1 MIAQPTSRKLAS
13 SGITNTVSF
22 GIKEDGFAH
31 IFNVLRNQLY
41 SNKYMAVLREYAV
54 NGVDAHIEAGCPE
67 RPIEVSLPTQLNPN
81 LKIRDYGSALTDTDI
96 QDIYAFYG
104 ESTKR
109 NTNSQTGMLGIGSK
123 SAFAYGDNFVI
134 NSFVDG
140 EKHTYNAFIDPS
152 QVGQI
157 AKLGV
162 EDTDEENGIEIVIP
176 TKEEDVNTFTETA
189 SEIFQWFKV
198 RPIIK
203 GQPVEFDD
211 RTVLYEGDGWKWR
224 KSTSSGYGYHSRHG
238 SGEAIAVIKN
248 SIVSLQ
254 FPNREKILTGLAET
268 RGIPSIEQMHDLK
281 VELLREMSQSGQVQ
295 RFQKQVVLPG
305 GSIVDAEIVRVG
317 VFNAITEN
325 FFLQFVPDT
334 QSLQV
339 LARQPARRYQS
350 MAEDLFALD
359 AGYTTMAVDP
369 SRGQI
374 LSLLIQAPGLGE
386 RINQGGLVGY
396 FIIFIGLI
404 GLLMSLWRLFILR
417 QDGQAINEQLTTE
430 TISRDNA
437 LGRILS
443 VHSEHDAM
451 ETEALEL
458 KIDEAILKEVPK
470 LEKYHSIIKV
480 FAAVAPLLGL
490 LGTVIGMIVTFQ
502 ALTLFGTGDPKLM
515 AGGISQAL
523 VTTMLGLIVAIPL
536 VFLHSVLTSWS
547 GTLIEVLEEQSAG
560 LIARHAER
568 PNR

>member
-1 MIAQPTSRKLAS
+1 MTITSTRL
-13 SGITNTVSF
+13 IISF
-22 GIKEDGFAH
+22 LLFILT
-31 IFNVLRNQLY
+31 ISV
-41 SNKYMAVLREYAV
+41 
-54 NGVDAHIEAGCPE
+54 
-67 RPIEVSLPTQLNPN
+67 QLNAQEEQEFPTDPVISEK
-81 LKIRDYGSALTDTDI
+81 LKNIQTLEQLLEIIENDRQASGVINDQREQKFLAARDQQKFLLEQALARLDQEEKRSVRLQKQFEENEKTLEDI
-96 QDIYAFYG
+96 QETLRIRIGNFG
-104 ESTKR
+104 ELFGVVR
-109 NTNSQTGMLGIGSK
+109 QV
-123 SAFAYGDNFVI
+123 A
-134 NSFVDG
+134 G
-140 EKHTYNAFIDPS
+140 ET
-152 QVGQI
+152 I
-157 AKLGV
+157 A
-162 EDTDEENGIEIVIP
+162 IV
-176 TKEEDVNTFTETA
+176 
-189 SEIFQWFKV
+189 
-198 RPIIK
+198 
-203 GQPVEFDD
+203 
-211 RTVLYEGDGWKWR
+211 
-224 KSTSSGYGYHSRHG
+224 
-238 SGEAIAVIKN
+238 KN

-254 FPNREKILTGLAET
+254 FPNREKNLTGLAEA
-268 RGIPSIEQMHDLK
+268 RGIPSIEQMHGLR

-350 MAEDLFALD
+350 MAKDLFALD

-374 LSLLIQAPGLGE
+374 LSLLIQAPGLAE

-396 FIIFIGLI
+396 FIIFIGLL
-404 GLLMSLWRLFILR
+404 GLALSLWRLLILR
-417 QDGQAINEQLTTE
+417 QDGQAINQQLTTD
-430 TISRDNA
+430 IVSQDNA

-443 VHSEHDAM
+443 VHNEHDAM
-451 ETEALEL
+451 DTESLEL

-480 FAAVAPLLGL
+480 FAAIAPLLGL
-490 LGTVIGMIVTFQ
+490 LGTVVGMIVTFQ

-568 PNR
+568 PNL

>member
-1 MIAQPTSRKLAS
+1 MTITSTRL
-13 SGITNTVSF
+13 IISF
-22 GIKEDGFAH
+22 LLFILT
-31 IFNVLRNQLY
+31 ISV
-41 SNKYMAVLREYAV
+41 
-54 NGVDAHIEAGCPE
+54 
-67 RPIEVSLPTQLNPN
+67 QLNAQEEQEFPTDPVISEK
-81 LKIRDYGSALTDTDI
+81 LKNIQTLEQLLEITENDRQASGVINDQREQKFLAARDRQKFLLEQAVARLDQEEKRSVRLQKQFEENEKTLEDI
-96 QDIYAFYG
+96 QETLRIRIGNFG
-104 ESTKR
+104 ELFGVVR
-109 NTNSQTGMLGIGSK
+109 QV
-123 SAFAYGDNFVI
+123 A
-134 NSFVDG
+134 G
-140 EKHTYNAFIDPS
+140 ET
-152 QVGQI
+152 I
-157 AKLGV
+157 A
-162 EDTDEENGIEIVIP
+162 IV
-176 TKEEDVNTFTETA
+176 
-189 SEIFQWFKV
+189 
-198 RPIIK
+198 
-203 GQPVEFDD
+203 
-211 RTVLYEGDGWKWR
+211 
-224 KSTSSGYGYHSRHG
+224 
-238 SGEAIAVIKN
+238 KN

-254 FPNREKILTGLAET
+254 FPNREKNLTGLAEA
-268 RGIPSIEQMHDLK
+268 RGIPSIEQMHDLR

-350 MAEDLFALD
+350 MAKDLFALD

-374 LSLLIQAPGLGE
+374 LSLLIQAPGLAE

-396 FIIFIGLI
+396 FIIFIGLL
-404 GLLMSLWRLFILR
+404 GLALSLWRLLILR
-417 QDGQAINEQLTTE
+417 QDGQAINQQLTTD
-430 TISRDNA
+430 IVSQDNA

-443 VHSEHDAM
+443 VHNEHDAM
-451 ETEALEL
+451 DTESLEL

-480 FAAVAPLLGL
+480 FAAIAPLLGL
-490 LGTVIGMIVTFQ
+490 LGTVVGMIVTFQ

-568 PNR
+568 PNL

>member
-1 MIAQPTSRKLAS
+1 MTITSTRL
-13 SGITNTVSF
+13 IISF
-22 GIKEDGFAH
+22 LLFILT
-31 IFNVLRNQLY
+31 ISV
-41 SNKYMAVLREYAV
+41 
-54 NGVDAHIEAGCPE
+54 
-67 RPIEVSLPTQLNPN
+67 QLNAQEEQEFPTDPVMSEK
-81 LKIRDYGSALTDTDI
+81 LKNIQTLEQLLEITENDRQASGVINDQREQKFLAARDRQKFLLEQAVARLDQEEKRSVRLQKQFEENEKTLEDI
-96 QDIYAFYG
+96 QETLRIRIGNFG
-104 ESTKR
+104 ELFGVVR
-109 NTNSQTGMLGIGSK
+109 QV
-123 SAFAYGDNFVI
+123 A
-134 NSFVDG
+134 G
-140 EKHTYNAFIDPS
+140 ET
-152 QVGQI
+152 I
-157 AKLGV
+157 A
-162 EDTDEENGIEIVIP
+162 IV
-176 TKEEDVNTFTETA
+176 
-189 SEIFQWFKV
+189 
-198 RPIIK
+198 
-203 GQPVEFDD
+203 
-211 RTVLYEGDGWKWR
+211 
-224 KSTSSGYGYHSRHG
+224 
-238 SGEAIAVIKN
+238 KN

-254 FPNREKILTGLAET
+254 FPNREKNLTGLAEA
-268 RGIPSIEQMHDLK
+268 RGIPSIEQMHDLR

-339 LARQPARRYQS
+339 LARQPARRYQA
-350 MAEDLFALD
+350 MAKDLFALD

-374 LSLLIQAPGLGE
+374 LSLLIQAPGLAE

-396 FIIFIGLI
+396 FIIFIGLL
-404 GLLMSLWRLFILR
+404 GLALSLWRLLILR
-417 QDGQAINEQLTTE
+417 QDGQAINQQLTTD
-430 TISRDNA
+430 IVSQDNA

-443 VHSEHDAM
+443 VHNEHDAM
-451 ETEALEL
+451 DTESLEL

-480 FAAVAPLLGL
+480 FAAIAPLLGL
-490 LGTVIGMIVTFQ
+490 LGTVVGMIVTFQ

-568 PNR
+568 PNL

>member
-1 MIAQPTSRKLAS
+1 MIITSSRLIISFLLFIVTISVQLNAQ
-13 SGITNTVSF
+13 
-22 GIKEDGFAH
+22 EE
-31 IFNVLRNQLY
+31 Q
-41 SNKYMAVLREYAV
+41 E
-54 NGVDAHIEAGCPE
+54 
-67 RPIEVSLPTQLNPN
+67 LPTDPVISEKLKNIQTLEQLLEITENDRQASGVIN
-81 LKIRDYGSALTDTDI
+81 DQREQKFLAARDRQKFLLEQAVARLDQEEKRSVRLQKQFEENEKTLEDI
-96 QDIYAFYG
+96 QETLRIRIGNFG
-104 ESTKR
+104 ELFGVVR
-109 NTNSQTGMLGIGSK
+109 QV
-123 SAFAYGDNFVI
+123 A
-134 NSFVDG
+134 G
-140 EKHTYNAFIDPS
+140 ET
-152 QVGQI
+152 I
-157 AKLGV
+157 A
-162 EDTDEENGIEIVIP
+162 IV
-176 TKEEDVNTFTETA
+176 
-189 SEIFQWFKV
+189 
-198 RPIIK
+198 
-203 GQPVEFDD
+203 
-211 RTVLYEGDGWKWR
+211 
-224 KSTSSGYGYHSRHG
+224 
-238 SGEAIAVIKN
+238 KN

-254 FPNREKILTGLAET
+254 FPNREKNLTGLAEA
-268 RGIPSIEQMHDLK
+268 RGIPSIEQMHGLR

-359 AGYTTMAVDP
+359 TGYTTMAVDP

-374 LSLLIQAPGLGE
+374 LSLLIQAPGLAE

-396 FIIFIGLI
+396 FIIFIGLL
-404 GLLMSLWRLFILR
+404 GLALSLWRLLVLR
-417 QDGQAINEQLTTE
+417 QDGQAINQQLTTD
-430 TISRDNA
+430 IASQDNA

-443 VHSEHDAM
+443 VHNEHDAM
-451 ETEALEL
+451 DTESLEL

-490 LGTVIGMIVTFQ
+490 LGTVVGMIVTFQ

-568 PNR
+568 SNL

>member
-1 MIAQPTSRKLAS
+1 MTITSTRLIIS
-13 SGITNTVSF
+13 FLLFILTVS
-22 GIKEDGFAH
+22 
-31 IFNVLRNQLY
+31 VQL
-41 SNKYMAVLREYAV
+41 NAQE
-54 NGVDAHIEAGCPE
+54 EQE
-67 RPIEVSLPTQLNPN
+67 LPTDPVIREKLKNIQTLEQLLEITENDRQASGVIN
-81 LKIRDYGSALTDTDI
+81 DQREQKFLATRDRQKFLLEQAVARLDQEEKRSVRLQKQFEENEKTLEDI
-96 QDIYAFYG
+96 QETLRIRIGNFG
-104 ESTKR
+104 ELFGVVR
-109 NTNSQTGMLGIGSK
+109 QV
-123 SAFAYGDNFVI
+123 A
-134 NSFVDG
+134 G
-140 EKHTYNAFIDPS
+140 ET
-152 QVGQI
+152 I
-157 AKLGV
+157 A
-162 EDTDEENGIEIVIP
+162 IV
-176 TKEEDVNTFTETA
+176 
-189 SEIFQWFKV
+189 
-198 RPIIK
+198 
-203 GQPVEFDD
+203 
-211 RTVLYEGDGWKWR
+211 
-224 KSTSSGYGYHSRHG
+224 
-238 SGEAIAVIKN
+238 KN

-254 FPNREKILTGLAET
+254 FPNREKNLTGLAEA
-268 RGIPSIEQMHDLK
+268 RGIPSIEQMHDLR

-350 MAEDLFALD
+350 MAKDLFALD

-374 LSLLIQAPGLGE
+374 LSLLIQAPGLAE

-396 FIIFIGLI
+396 FIIFIGLL
-404 GLLMSLWRLFILR
+404 GLALSLWRLLILR
-417 QDGQAINEQLTTE
+417 QDGQAINQQLTTD
-430 TISRDNA
+430 IVSQDNA

-443 VHSEHDAM
+443 VHNEHDAM
-451 ETEALEL
+451 DTESLEL

-480 FAAVAPLLGL
+480 FAAIAPLLGL
-490 LGTVIGMIVTFQ
+490 LGTVVGMIVTFQ

-568 PNR
+568 SNL

>member
-1 MIAQPTSRKLAS
+1 MIITSSRLIISFLLFIVTISVQLNAQ
-13 SGITNTVSF
+13 
-22 GIKEDGFAH
+22 EE
-31 IFNVLRNQLY
+31 Q
-41 SNKYMAVLREYAV
+41 E
-54 NGVDAHIEAGCPE
+54 
-67 RPIEVSLPTQLNPN
+67 LPTDPVISEKLKNIQTLEQLLEITENDRQASGVIN
-81 LKIRDYGSALTDTDI
+81 DQREQTFLATRDRQKFLLEQAVARLDQEEKRSVRLQKQFEENEKTLEDI
-96 QDIYAFYG
+96 QETLRIRIGNFG
-104 ESTKR
+104 ELFGVVR
-109 NTNSQTGMLGIGSK
+109 QV
-123 SAFAYGDNFVI
+123 A
-134 NSFVDG
+134 G
-140 EKHTYNAFIDPS
+140 ET
-152 QVGQI
+152 I
-157 AKLGV
+157 A
-162 EDTDEENGIEIVIP
+162 IV
-176 TKEEDVNTFTETA
+176 
-189 SEIFQWFKV
+189 
-198 RPIIK
+198 
-203 GQPVEFDD
+203 
-211 RTVLYEGDGWKWR
+211 
-224 KSTSSGYGYHSRHG
+224 
-238 SGEAIAVIKN
+238 KN

-254 FPNREKILTGLAET
+254 FPNREKNLTALAEA
-268 RGIPSIEQMHDLK
+268 RGIPSIEQMHDLR

-359 AGYTTMAVDP
+359 TGYTTMAVDP

-374 LSLLIQAPGLGE
+374 LSLLIQAPGLAE

-396 FIIFIGLI
+396 FIIFIGLL
-404 GLLMSLWRLFILR
+404 GLALSLWRLLVLR
-417 QDGQAINEQLTTE
+417 QDGQAINQQLTTD
-430 TISRDNA
+430 IASQDNA

-443 VHSEHDAM
+443 VHNEHDAM
-451 ETEALEL
+451 DTESLEL

-480 FAAVAPLLGL
+480 FAAIAPLLGL
-490 LGTVIGMIVTFQ
+490 LGTVVGMIVTFQ

-568 PNR
+568 PNL

>member
-1 MIAQPTSRKLAS
+1 MT
-13 SGITNTVSF
+13 ITNTRLIISF
-22 GIKEDGFAH
+22 LLFILT
-31 IFNVLRNQLY
+31 ISV
-41 SNKYMAVLREYAV
+41 
-54 NGVDAHIEAGCPE
+54 
-67 RPIEVSLPTQLNPN
+67 QLNAQEEQEFPTDPVMSEK
-81 LKIRDYGSALTDTDI
+81 LKNIQTLEQLLEITENDRQASGVINDQREQKFLAARDRQKFLLEQAVARLDQEEKRSVRLQKQFEENEKTLEDI
-96 QDIYAFYG
+96 QETLRIRIGNFG
-104 ESTKR
+104 ELFGVVR
-109 NTNSQTGMLGIGSK
+109 QV
-123 SAFAYGDNFVI
+123 A
-134 NSFVDG
+134 G
-140 EKHTYNAFIDPS
+140 ET
-152 QVGQI
+152 I
-157 AKLGV
+157 A
-162 EDTDEENGIEIVIP
+162 IV
-176 TKEEDVNTFTETA
+176 
-189 SEIFQWFKV
+189 
-198 RPIIK
+198 
-203 GQPVEFDD
+203 
-211 RTVLYEGDGWKWR
+211 
-224 KSTSSGYGYHSRHG
+224 
-238 SGEAIAVIKN
+238 KN

-254 FPNREKILTGLAET
+254 FPNREKNLTGLAEA
-268 RGIPSIEQMHDLK
+268 RGIPSIEQMHDLR

-350 MAEDLFALD
+350 MAKDLFALD

-374 LSLLIQAPGLGE
+374 LSLLIQAPGLAE

-396 FIIFIGLI
+396 FIIFIGLL
-404 GLLMSLWRLFILR
+404 GLALSLWRLLILR
-417 QDGQAINEQLTTE
+417 QDGQAINQQLTTD
-430 TISRDNA
+430 IVSQDNA

-443 VHSEHDAM
+443 VHNEHDAM
-451 ETEALEL
+451 DTESLEL

-480 FAAVAPLLGL
+480 FAAIAPLLGL
-490 LGTVIGMIVTFQ
+490 LGTVVGMIVTFQ

-568 PNR
+568 QNL

>member
-1 MIAQPTSRKLAS
+1 MIITSSRLIISFLLFIVTISVQLNAQ
-13 SGITNTVSF
+13 
-22 GIKEDGFAH
+22 EE
-31 IFNVLRNQLY
+31 Q
-41 SNKYMAVLREYAV
+41 E
-54 NGVDAHIEAGCPE
+54 
-67 RPIEVSLPTQLNPN
+67 LPTDPVISEKLKNIQTLEQLLEVTENDRQASGVIN
-81 LKIRDYGSALTDTDI
+81 DQREQKFLATRDRQKFLLEQAVARLDQEEKRSVRLQKQFEENEKTLEDI
-96 QDIYAFYG
+96 QETLRIRIGNFG
-104 ESTKR
+104 ELFGVVR
-109 NTNSQTGMLGIGSK
+109 QV
-123 SAFAYGDNFVI
+123 A
-134 NSFVDG
+134 G
-140 EKHTYNAFIDPS
+140 ET
-152 QVGQI
+152 I
-157 AKLGV
+157 A
-162 EDTDEENGIEIVIP
+162 IV
-176 TKEEDVNTFTETA
+176 
-189 SEIFQWFKV
+189 
-198 RPIIK
+198 
-203 GQPVEFDD
+203 
-211 RTVLYEGDGWKWR
+211 
-224 KSTSSGYGYHSRHG
+224 
-238 SGEAIAVIKN
+238 KN

-254 FPNREKILTGLAET
+254 FPNREKNLTGLAEA
-268 RGIPSIEQMHDLK
+268 RGIPSIEQMHDLR

-359 AGYTTMAVDP
+359 TGYTTMAVDP

-374 LSLLIQAPGLGE
+374 LSLLIQAPGLAE

-396 FIIFIGLI
+396 FIIFIGLL
-404 GLLMSLWRLFILR
+404 GLALSLWRLLVLR
-417 QDGQAINEQLTTE
+417 QDGQAINQQLTTD
-430 TISRDNA
+430 IASQDNA

-443 VHSEHDAM
+443 VHNEHDAM
-451 ETEALEL
+451 DTESLEL

-490 LGTVIGMIVTFQ
+490 LGTVVGMIVTFQ

-568 PNR
+568 SNL

>member
-1 MIAQPTSRKLAS
+1 MIITSSRLIISFLLFIVTISVQLNAQ
-13 SGITNTVSF
+13 
-22 GIKEDGFAH
+22 EE
-31 IFNVLRNQLY
+31 Q
-41 SNKYMAVLREYAV
+41 E
-54 NGVDAHIEAGCPE
+54 
-67 RPIEVSLPTQLNPN
+67 LPTDPVISEKLKNIQTLEQLLEVTENDRQASGVIN
-81 LKIRDYGSALTDTDI
+81 DQREQKFLATRDRQKFLLEQAVARLDQEEKRSVRLQKQFEENEKTLEDI
-96 QDIYAFYG
+96 QETLRIRIGNFG
-104 ESTKR
+104 ELFGVVR
-109 NTNSQTGMLGIGSK
+109 QV
-123 SAFAYGDNFVI
+123 A
-134 NSFVDG
+134 G
-140 EKHTYNAFIDPS
+140 ET
-152 QVGQI
+152 I
-157 AKLGV
+157 A
-162 EDTDEENGIEIVIP
+162 IV
-176 TKEEDVNTFTETA
+176 
-189 SEIFQWFKV
+189 
-198 RPIIK
+198 
-203 GQPVEFDD
+203 
-211 RTVLYEGDGWKWR
+211 
-224 KSTSSGYGYHSRHG
+224 
-238 SGEAIAVIKN
+238 KN

-254 FPNREKILTGLAET
+254 FPNREKNLTGLAEA
-268 RGIPSIEQMHDLK
+268 RGIPSIEQMHDLR

-359 AGYTTMAVDP
+359 TGYTTMAVDP

-374 LSLLIQAPGLGE
+374 LSLLIQAPGLAE

-396 FIIFIGLI
+396 FIIFIGLL
-404 GLLMSLWRLFILR
+404 GLALSLWRLLVLR
-417 QDGQAINEQLTTE
+417 QDGQAINQQLTTD
-430 TISRDNA
+430 IASQDNA

-443 VHSEHDAM
+443 VHNEHDAM
-451 ETEALEL
+451 DTESLEL

-480 FAAVAPLLGL
+480 FAAIAPLLGL
-490 LGTVIGMIVTFQ
+490 LGTVVGMIVTFQ

-568 PNR
+568 SNL

>member
-1 MIAQPTSRKLAS
+1 MNLTSTRLIVSLLLFILTTNTQLIAQ
-13 SGITNTVSF
+13 
-22 GIKEDGFAH
+22 EE
-31 IFNVLRNQLY
+31 Q
-41 SNKYMAVLREYAV
+41 E
-54 NGVDAHIEAGCPE
+54 
-67 RPIEVSLPTQLNPN
+67 LPTDSAISEKLKNIQTLEQLLAITENDSQVSN
-81 LKIRDYGSALTDTDI
+81 VINNQREEKFLAARDRQQLLLDQAKARLDQEEKRSIRLQKQFEDNEKILEDI
-96 QDIYAFYG
+96 QETLRIRIGNFG
-104 ESTKR
+104 ELFGVVR
-109 NTNSQTGMLGIGSK
+109 
-123 SAFAYGDNFVI
+123 
-134 NSFVDG
+134 
-140 EKHTYNAFIDPS
+140 
-152 QVGQI
+152 QV
-157 AKLGV
+157 A
-162 EDTDEENGIEIVIP
+162 
-176 TKEEDVNTFTETA
+176 
-189 SEIFQWFKV
+189 
-198 RPIIK
+198 
-203 GQPVEFDD
+203 
-211 RTVLYEGDGWKWR
+211 
-224 KSTSSGYGYHSRHG
+224 
-238 SGEAIAVIKN
+238 GEAIAVIKN

-268 RGIPSIEQMHDLK
+268 RGIPSIQQMHDLK

-404 GLLMSLWRLFILR
+404 GFLMSLWRLFILR

-443 VHSEHDAM
+443 VHSAQDAM

-458 KIDEAILKEVPK
+458 KIDEAILKEVPR

-490 LGTVIGMIVTFQ
+490 LGTVVGMIVTFQ

>member
-1 MIAQPTSRKLAS
+1 MIITSSRLIISFLLFIVTISVQLNAQ
-13 SGITNTVSF
+13 
-22 GIKEDGFAH
+22 EE
-31 IFNVLRNQLY
+31 Q
-41 SNKYMAVLREYAV
+41 E
-54 NGVDAHIEAGCPE
+54 
-67 RPIEVSLPTQLNPN
+67 LPTDPVISEKLKNIQTLEQLLEITENDRQASGVIN
-81 LKIRDYGSALTDTDI
+81 DQREQTFLATRDRQKFLLEQAVARLDQEEKRSVRLQKQFEENEKTLEDI
-96 QDIYAFYG
+96 QETLRIRIGNFG
-104 ESTKR
+104 ELFGVVR
-109 NTNSQTGMLGIGSK
+109 QV
-123 SAFAYGDNFVI
+123 A
-134 NSFVDG
+134 G
-140 EKHTYNAFIDPS
+140 ET
-152 QVGQI
+152 I
-157 AKLGV
+157 A
-162 EDTDEENGIEIVIP
+162 IV
-176 TKEEDVNTFTETA
+176 
-189 SEIFQWFKV
+189 
-198 RPIIK
+198 
-203 GQPVEFDD
+203 
-211 RTVLYEGDGWKWR
+211 
-224 KSTSSGYGYHSRHG
+224 
-238 SGEAIAVIKN
+238 KN

-254 FPNREKILTGLAET
+254 FPNREKNLTGLAEA
-268 RGIPSIEQMHDLK
+268 RGIPSIEQMHDLR

-334 QSLQV
+334 PSLQV

-359 AGYTTMAVDP
+359 TGYTTMAVDP

-374 LSLLIQAPGLGE
+374 LSLLIQAPGLAE

-396 FIIFIGLI
+396 FIIFIGLL
-404 GLLMSLWRLFILR
+404 GLALSLWRLLVLR
-417 QDGQAINEQLTTE
+417 QDGQAINQQLTTD
-430 TISRDNA
+430 IASQDNA

-443 VHSEHDAM
+443 VHNEHDAM
-451 ETEALEL
+451 DIESLEL

-490 LGTVIGMIVTFQ
+490 LGTVVGMIVTFQ

-568 PNR
+568 PNL

>member
-1 MIAQPTSRKLAS
+1 MTITSIRLIIYFLLFILTIS
-13 SGITNTVSF
+13 V
-22 GIKEDGFAH
+22 
-31 IFNVLRNQLY
+31 
-41 SNKYMAVLREYAV
+41 
-54 NGVDAHIEAGCPE
+54 
-67 RPIEVSLPTQLNPN
+67 QLNAQEEQEFPTDPVMSEK
-81 LKIRDYGSALTDTDI
+81 LKNIQTLEQLLEITENDRQASGVINDQREQKFLAARDRQKFLLEQAVARLDQEEKRSVRLQKQFEENEKTLEDI
-96 QDIYAFYG
+96 QETLRIRIGNFG
-104 ESTKR
+104 ELFGVVR
-109 NTNSQTGMLGIGSK
+109 QV
-123 SAFAYGDNFVI
+123 A
-134 NSFVDG
+134 G
-140 EKHTYNAFIDPS
+140 ET
-152 QVGQI
+152 I
-157 AKLGV
+157 A
-162 EDTDEENGIEIVIP
+162 IV
-176 TKEEDVNTFTETA
+176 
-189 SEIFQWFKV
+189 
-198 RPIIK
+198 
-203 GQPVEFDD
+203 
-211 RTVLYEGDGWKWR
+211 
-224 KSTSSGYGYHSRHG
+224 
-238 SGEAIAVIKN
+238 KN

-254 FPNREKILTGLAET
+254 FPNREKNLTGLAEA
-268 RGIPSIEQMHDLK
+268 RGIPSIEQMHDLR

-350 MAEDLFALD
+350 MAKDLFALD

-374 LSLLIQAPGLGE
+374 LSLLIQAPGLAE

-396 FIIFIGLI
+396 FIIFIGLL
-404 GLLMSLWRLFILR
+404 GLALSLWRLLILR
-417 QDGQAINEQLTTE
+417 QDGQAINQQLTTD
-430 TISRDNA
+430 IVSQDNA

-443 VHSEHDAM
+443 VHNEHDAM
-451 ETEALEL
+451 DTESLEL

-480 FAAVAPLLGL
+480 FAAIAPLLGL
-490 LGTVIGMIVTFQ
+490 LGTVVGMIVTFQ

-568 PNR
+568 PNL

>member
-1 MIAQPTSRKLAS
+1 MNFRAS
-13 SGITNTVSF
+13 LMVSF
-22 GIKEDGFAH
+22 LLF
-31 IFNVLRNQLY
+31 IFTIN
-41 SNKYMAVLREYAV
+41 
-54 NGVDAHIEAGCPE
+54 
-67 RPIEVSLPTQLNPN
+67 TQLGAQEEQEIPTDSAISEK
-81 LKIRDYGSALTDTDI
+81 LKNI
-96 QDIYAFYG
+96 QTLEQLLAITEND
-104 ESTKR
+104 
-109 NTNSQTGMLGIGSK
+109 SQVS
-123 SAFAYGDNFVI
+123 NVI
-134 NSFVDG
+134 NSQREEKFLAARDRQQLLLDQAKARLDQEEKRSIRLQKQFEDNEKILEDIQETLRIRIGNFG
-140 EKHTYNAFIDPS
+140 ELFGVVR
-152 QVGQI
+152 QV
-157 AKLGV
+157 A
-162 EDTDEENGIEIVIP
+162 
-176 TKEEDVNTFTETA
+176 
-189 SEIFQWFKV
+189 
-198 RPIIK
+198 
-203 GQPVEFDD
+203 
-211 RTVLYEGDGWKWR
+211 
-224 KSTSSGYGYHSRHG
+224 
-238 SGEAIAVIKN
+238 GEAIAVIKN

-458 KIDEAILKEVPK
+458 KIDEAILKEVPR

-490 LGTVIGMIVTFQ
+490 LGTVVGMIVTFQ

>member
-1 MIAQPTSRKLAS
+1 MKLTTSTRLIVSFLLFILTTNTQLIAQEEQ
-13 SGITNTVSF
+13 G
-22 GIKEDGFAH
+22 
-31 IFNVLRNQLY
+31 
-41 SNKYMAVLREYAV
+41 
-54 NGVDAHIEAGCPE
+54 
-67 RPIEVSLPTQLNPN
+67 LPTDSAISEKLKNIQTLEQLLAITENDSQVSSIIN
-81 LKIRDYGSALTDTDI
+81 NQREEKFLAARDRQKLLLDQAQARLDQEEKRSTRLQKQFEDNEKILEDI
-96 QDIYAFYG
+96 QETLRIRIGNFG
-104 ESTKR
+104 ELFGVVR
-109 NTNSQTGMLGIGSK
+109 
-123 SAFAYGDNFVI
+123 
-134 NSFVDG
+134 
-140 EKHTYNAFIDPS
+140 
-152 QVGQI
+152 QV
-157 AKLGV
+157 A
-162 EDTDEENGIEIVIP
+162 
-176 TKEEDVNTFTETA
+176 
-189 SEIFQWFKV
+189 
-198 RPIIK
+198 
-203 GQPVEFDD
+203 
-211 RTVLYEGDGWKWR
+211 
-224 KSTSSGYGYHSRHG
+224 
-238 SGEAIAVIKN
+238 GEAIAVIKN

-254 FPNREKILTGLAET
+254 FPNREKNLAGLVQT

-281 VELLREMSQSGQVQ
+281 IELLREMSQSGQVQ

-350 MAEDLFALD
+350 MAENLFALD
-359 AGYTTMAVDP
+359 GGYTTMAVDP

-396 FIIFIGLI
+396 FIIFIGLL
-404 GLLMSLWRLFILR
+404 GLALSLWRLFILR
-417 QDGQAINEQLTTE
+417 QDGQSINQQLTTDI
-430 TISRDNA
+430 ISRDNA

-443 VHSEHDAM
+443 VQSEHDAM

-490 LGTVIGMIVTFQ
+490 LGTVVGMIVTFQ

-568 PNR
+568 SSR

>member
-1 MIAQPTSRKLAS
+1 MTITSTRL
-13 SGITNTVSF
+13 IISF
-22 GIKEDGFAH
+22 LLFILT
-31 IFNVLRNQLY
+31 ISV
-41 SNKYMAVLREYAV
+41 
-54 NGVDAHIEAGCPE
+54 
-67 RPIEVSLPTQLNPN
+67 QLNAQEEQEFPTDPVISEK
-81 LKIRDYGSALTDTDI
+81 LKNIQTLEQLLEIIENDRQASGVINDQREQKFLAARDQQKFLLEQAVARLDQEEKRSVRLQKQFEENEKTLEDI
-96 QDIYAFYG
+96 QETLRIRIGNFG
-104 ESTKR
+104 ELFGVVR
-109 NTNSQTGMLGIGSK
+109 QV
-123 SAFAYGDNFVI
+123 A
-134 NSFVDG
+134 G
-140 EKHTYNAFIDPS
+140 ET
-152 QVGQI
+152 I
-157 AKLGV
+157 A
-162 EDTDEENGIEIVIP
+162 IV
-176 TKEEDVNTFTETA
+176 
-189 SEIFQWFKV
+189 
-198 RPIIK
+198 
-203 GQPVEFDD
+203 
-211 RTVLYEGDGWKWR
+211 
-224 KSTSSGYGYHSRHG
+224 
-238 SGEAIAVIKN
+238 KN

-254 FPNREKILTGLAET
+254 FPNREKNLTGLVEA
-268 RGIPSIEQMHDLK
+268 RGIPSIEQMHGLR

-350 MAEDLFALD
+350 MAKDLFALD

-374 LSLLIQAPGLGE
+374 LSLLIQAPGLAE

-396 FIIFIGLI
+396 FIIFIGLL
-404 GLLMSLWRLFILR
+404 GLALSLWRLLILR
-417 QDGQAINEQLTTE
+417 QDGQAINQQLTTD
-430 TISRDNA
+430 IVSQDNA

-443 VHSEHDAM
+443 VRNEHDAM
-451 ETEALEL
+451 DTELLEL

-490 LGTVIGMIVTFQ
+490 LGTVVGMIVTFQ

-568 PNR
+568 ANL

>member
-1 MIAQPTSRKLAS
+1 MIITSSRLIISFLLFIVTISVQLNAQ
-13 SGITNTVSF
+13 
-22 GIKEDGFAH
+22 EE
-31 IFNVLRNQLY
+31 Q
-41 SNKYMAVLREYAV
+41 E
-54 NGVDAHIEAGCPE
+54 
-67 RPIEVSLPTQLNPN
+67 LPTDPVISEKLKNIQTLEQLLEITENDRQASGVIN
-81 LKIRDYGSALTDTDI
+81 DQREQTFLAARDRQKFLLEQAVARLDQEEKRSVRLQKQFEENEKTLEDI
-96 QDIYAFYG
+96 QETLRIRIGNFG
-104 ESTKR
+104 ELFGVVR
-109 NTNSQTGMLGIGSK
+109 QV
-123 SAFAYGDNFVI
+123 A
-134 NSFVDG
+134 G
-140 EKHTYNAFIDPS
+140 ET
-152 QVGQI
+152 I
-157 AKLGV
+157 A
-162 EDTDEENGIEIVIP
+162 IV
-176 TKEEDVNTFTETA
+176 
-189 SEIFQWFKV
+189 
-198 RPIIK
+198 
-203 GQPVEFDD
+203 
-211 RTVLYEGDGWKWR
+211 
-224 KSTSSGYGYHSRHG
+224 
-238 SGEAIAVIKN
+238 KN

-254 FPNREKILTGLAET
+254 FPNREKNLTGLAEA
-268 RGIPSIEQMHDLK
+268 RGIPSIEQMHDLR

-325 FFLQFVPDT
+325 FFLQYVPDT

-359 AGYTTMAVDP
+359 TGYTTMAVDP

-374 LSLLIQAPGLGE
+374 LSLLIQAPGLAE

-396 FIIFIGLI
+396 FIIFIGLL
-404 GLLMSLWRLFILR
+404 GLALSLWRLLVLR
-417 QDGQAINEQLTTE
+417 QDGQAINQQLTTD
-430 TISRDNA
+430 IASQDNA

-443 VHSEHDAM
+443 VHNEHDAM
-451 ETEALEL
+451 DTESLEL

-490 LGTVIGMIVTFQ
+490 LGTVVGMIVTFQ

-568 PNR
+568 SNL

>member
-1 MIAQPTSRKLAS
+1 MNATSTRLILCFLLIILTINTQLIAQ
-13 SGITNTVSF
+13 
-22 GIKEDGFAH
+22 EE
-31 IFNVLRNQLY
+31 QQ
-41 SNKYMAVLREYAV
+41 
-54 NGVDAHIEAGCPE
+54 
-67 RPIEVSLPTQLNPN
+67 LPTDSVISEKLKNIQTLEQLLAITEN
-81 LKIRDYGSALTDTDI
+81 D
-96 QDIYAFYG
+96 
-104 ESTKR
+104 
-109 NTNSQTGMLGIGSK
+109 SQTS
-123 SAFAYGDNFVI
+123 SVI
-134 NSFVDG
+134 NSQREEKFLAARDQQKFLLEQAEARLDQEEKRSLRLQKQFEDNEIILEDIQETLRIRIGNFG
-140 EKHTYNAFIDPS
+140 ELFGVVR
-152 QVGQI
+152 QV
-157 AKLGV
+157 A
-162 EDTDEENGIEIVIP
+162 
-176 TKEEDVNTFTETA
+176 
-189 SEIFQWFKV
+189 
-198 RPIIK
+198 
-203 GQPVEFDD
+203 
-211 RTVLYEGDGWKWR
+211 
-224 KSTSSGYGYHSRHG
+224 
-238 SGEAIAVIKN
+238 GEAIAVIKN

-254 FPNREKILTGLAET
+254 FPNREKNLAGLAQT
-268 RGIPSIEQMHDLK
+268 RGIPSIEMMHDLK

-396 FIIFIGLI
+396 LIIFIGLL
-404 GLLMSLWRLFILR
+404 GLALSLWRLFILR
-417 QDGQAINEQLTTE
+417 QDGQAINQQLTTDI
-430 TISRDNA
+430 ISQNNA

-443 VHSEHDAM
+443 VHNEHDAM

-490 LGTVIGMIVTFQ
+490 LGTVVGMIVTFQ

>member
-1 MIAQPTSRKLAS
+1 MIITSSRLIISFLLFIVTISVQLNAQ
-13 SGITNTVSF
+13 
-22 GIKEDGFAH
+22 EE
-31 IFNVLRNQLY
+31 Q
-41 SNKYMAVLREYAV
+41 E
-54 NGVDAHIEAGCPE
+54 
-67 RPIEVSLPTQLNPN
+67 LPTDPVISEKLKNIQTLEQLLEITENDRQASGVIN
-81 LKIRDYGSALTDTDI
+81 DQREQTFLAARDRQKFLLEQAVARLDQEEKRSVRLQKQFEENEKTLEDI
-96 QDIYAFYG
+96 QETLRIRIGNFG
-104 ESTKR
+104 ELFGVVR
-109 NTNSQTGMLGIGSK
+109 QV
-123 SAFAYGDNFVI
+123 A
-134 NSFVDG
+134 G
-140 EKHTYNAFIDPS
+140 ET
-152 QVGQI
+152 I
-157 AKLGV
+157 A
-162 EDTDEENGIEIVIP
+162 IV
-176 TKEEDVNTFTETA
+176 
-189 SEIFQWFKV
+189 
-198 RPIIK
+198 
-203 GQPVEFDD
+203 
-211 RTVLYEGDGWKWR
+211 
-224 KSTSSGYGYHSRHG
+224 
-238 SGEAIAVIKN
+238 KN

-254 FPNREKILTGLAET
+254 FPNREKNLTGLAEA
-268 RGIPSIEQMHDLK
+268 RGIPSIEQMHDLR

-350 MAEDLFALD
+350 MAKDLFALD

-374 LSLLIQAPGLGE
+374 LSLLIQAPGLAE

-396 FIIFIGLI
+396 FIIFIGLL
-404 GLLMSLWRLFILR
+404 GLALSLWRLLVLR
-417 QDGQAINEQLTTE
+417 QDGQAINQQLTTD
-430 TISRDNA
+430 IASQDNA

-443 VHSEHDAM
+443 VHNEHDAM
-451 ETEALEL
+451 DTESLEL

-490 LGTVIGMIVTFQ
+490 LGTVVGMIVTFQ

-568 PNR
+568 SNL

>member
-1 MIAQPTSRKLAS
+1 MTITSIRLIIYFLLFILTISVQLNAQEEQEFPTDPVMSEKLKNIQTLEQLLEITENDRQAS
-13 SGITNTVSF
+13 SVINDQREQKF
-22 GIKEDGFAH
+22 LAARDRQKFLLE
-31 IFNVLRNQLY
+31 Q
-41 SNKYMAVLREYAV
+41 AVARLDQEEKRSVRLQKQFEE
-54 NGVDAHIEAGCPE
+54 NEKTLE
-67 RPIEVSLPTQLNPN
+67 
-81 LKIRDYGSALTDTDI
+81 DI
-96 QDIYAFYG
+96 QETLRIRIGNFG
-104 ESTKR
+104 ELFGVVR
-109 NTNSQTGMLGIGSK
+109 QV
-123 SAFAYGDNFVI
+123 A
-134 NSFVDG
+134 G
-140 EKHTYNAFIDPS
+140 ET
-152 QVGQI
+152 I
-157 AKLGV
+157 A
-162 EDTDEENGIEIVIP
+162 IV
-176 TKEEDVNTFTETA
+176 
-189 SEIFQWFKV
+189 
-198 RPIIK
+198 
-203 GQPVEFDD
+203 
-211 RTVLYEGDGWKWR
+211 
-224 KSTSSGYGYHSRHG
+224 
-238 SGEAIAVIKN
+238 KN

-254 FPNREKILTGLAET
+254 FPNREKNLTGLAEA
-268 RGIPSIEQMHDLK
+268 RGIPSIEQMHDLR

-350 MAEDLFALD
+350 MAKDLFALD

-374 LSLLIQAPGLGE
+374 LSLLIQAPGLAE

-396 FIIFIGLI
+396 FIIFIGLL
-404 GLLMSLWRLFILR
+404 GLALSLWRLLILR
-417 QDGQAINEQLTTE
+417 QDGQAINQQLTTD
-430 TISRDNA
+430 IVSQDNA

-443 VHSEHDAM
+443 VHNEHDAM
-451 ETEALEL
+451 DTESLEL

-480 FAAVAPLLGL
+480 FAAIAPLLGL
-490 LGTVIGMIVTFQ
+490 LGTVVGMIVTFQ

-568 PNR
+568 PNL

>member
-1 MIAQPTSRKLAS
+1 MPITSTRL
-13 SGITNTVSF
+13 IISF
-22 GIKEDGFAH
+22 LLFILT
-31 IFNVLRNQLY
+31 ISV
-41 SNKYMAVLREYAV
+41 
-54 NGVDAHIEAGCPE
+54 
-67 RPIEVSLPTQLNPN
+67 QLNAQEEQEFPTDPVMSEK
-81 LKIRDYGSALTDTDI
+81 LKNIQTLEQLLEITENDRQASGVINDQREQKFLAARDRQKFLLEQAVARLDQEEKRSVRLQKQFEENEKTLEDI
-96 QDIYAFYG
+96 QETLRIRIGNFG
-104 ESTKR
+104 ELFGVVR
-109 NTNSQTGMLGIGSK
+109 QV
-123 SAFAYGDNFVI
+123 A
-134 NSFVDG
+134 G
-140 EKHTYNAFIDPS
+140 ET
-152 QVGQI
+152 I
-157 AKLGV
+157 A
-162 EDTDEENGIEIVIP
+162 IV
-176 TKEEDVNTFTETA
+176 
-189 SEIFQWFKV
+189 
-198 RPIIK
+198 
-203 GQPVEFDD
+203 
-211 RTVLYEGDGWKWR
+211 
-224 KSTSSGYGYHSRHG
+224 
-238 SGEAIAVIKN
+238 KN

-254 FPNREKILTGLAET
+254 FPNREKNLTGLAEA
-268 RGIPSIEQMHDLK
+268 RGIPSIEQMHDLR

-350 MAEDLFALD
+350 MAKDLFALD

-374 LSLLIQAPGLGE
+374 LSLLIQAPGLAE

-396 FIIFIGLI
+396 FIIFIGLL
-404 GLLMSLWRLFILR
+404 GLALSLWRLLILR
-417 QDGQAINEQLTTE
+417 QDGQAINQQLTTD
-430 TISRDNA
+430 IVSQDNA

-443 VHSEHDAM
+443 VHNEHDAM
-451 ETEALEL
+451 DTESLEL

-490 LGTVIGMIVTFQ
+490 LGTVVGMIVTFQ

-568 PNR
+568 SNL